1 MSIVKKILSFP
12 VAKSVA
18 EKVQSAAMKDLPDG
32 IDYLL
37 VMPTFIRGGAEKV
50 ALNYARAVHELRP
63 EMSIGLVITDEN
75 TDLWIEK
82 MPGYVTLI
90 DAVRDKGAGLTNK
103 YRREILDA
111 IIRKMKPT
119 VIHVI
124 NSGPGYYWVADNA
137 EWLKRN
143 KSAAYA
149 SLFNS
154 DYSKSGKKR
163 SFYHKHVP
171 AAAEALR
178 RIFTDNAAVIDE
190 AIEYT
195 GLPRELFGVH
205 YQPVNLE
212 MKRAHGPSGKR
223 PIQILWASRVT
234 WQKRPDLLLL
244 ICNMLDAKKYKLTVR
259 GAMSDGYGSN
269 MFDELDG
276 VNYGGGFSS
285 VAELETEKYDLFLYT
300 SQADGM
306 PNMLLEMMSEGLPII
321 ASDVGGVKELI
332 NDRTGLLVTP
342 FDDASKYIEAID
354 AASDMGKQLVMRVE
368 AGQKLI
374 AERHSWGHFIKD
386 VKNDMELGYENTR

>member
-1 MSIVKKILSFP
+1 
-12 VAKSVA
+12 
-18 EKVQSAAMKDLPDG
+18 
-32 IDYLL
+32 
-37 VMPTFIRGGAEKV
+37 
-50 ALNYARAVHELRP
+50 
-63 EMSIGLVITDEN
+63 
-75 TDLWIEK
+75 
-82 MPGYVTLI
+82 
-90 DAVRDKGAGLTNK
+90 
-103 YRREILDA
+103 
-111 IIRKMKPT
+111 
-119 VIHVI
+119 
-124 NSGPGYYWVADNA
+124 
-137 EWLKRN
+137 
-143 KSAAYA
+143 
-149 SLFNS
+149 
-154 DYSKSGKKR
+154 
-163 SFYHKHVP
+163 
-171 AAAEALR
+171 
-178 RIFTDNAAVIDE
+178 
-190 AIEYT
+190 
-195 GLPRELFGVH
+195 
-205 YQPVNLE
+205 
-212 MKRAHGPSGKR
+212 
-223 PIQILWASRVT
+223 
-234 WQKRPDLLLL
+234 
-244 ICNMLDAKKYKLTVR
+244 MLDAKKYKLTVR